1 MNIAL
6 FSQLR
11 KTRSQVV
18 SLEKQLHDKVSE
30 AAEQAVKLTHLEP
43 LMERDKKELEQVKN
57 HLMQVTQE
65 RARHE
70 AMVARMKELHI
81 EQCQELEKQ
90 IEIVSFV
97 QIYQ

>member
-1 MNIAL
+1 
-6 FSQLR
+6 
-11 KTRSQVV
+11 
-18 SLEKQLHDKVSE
+18 
-30 AAEQAVKLTHLEP
+30 
-43 LMERDKKELEQVKN
+43 MERDKKELEQVKN

-97 QIYQ
+97 ESINNSLFLYFISSDLNLSFTFKIIFALLAAT